1 MSKEELKQMKRFQE
15 CNWLVKGWRYR
26 HYLYIPFKWLYY
38 KYVKPFN
45 VTDDQTLEQDRVEA
59 IKFRPLIKEYGFKKV
74 IKALFKG
81 DLTCNLWRLLTGIAQ
96 HDMKWYWTH
105 EEVRAKL
112 LGNMMADDEEDG
124 LYDID
129 EETVEFYE
137 SPEVQDNDVID
148 DVDDT

>member
-1 MSKEELKQMKRFQE
+1 MKRFQE
-15 CNWLVKGWRYR
+15 CNWLVKLWRYR

-96 HDMKWYWTH
+96 HDMAWYHTM
-105 EEVRAKL
+105 EEVKAMFKYRSD
-112 LGNMMADDEEDG
+112 DDEGGYEGFIDLED
-124 LYDID
+124 DID
-129 EETVEFYE
+129 DTEYWKG
-137 SPEVQDNDVID
+137 ID
-148 DVDDT
+148 

>member
-1 MSKEELKQMKRFQE
+1 MKRFQE

-26 HYLYIPFKWLYY
+26 HYLYIPFKWVYY
-38 KYVKPFN
+38 QYTSFYI
-45 VTDDQTLEQDRVEA
+45 TDDQTYEQERVGGRMLW
-59 IKFRPLIKEYGFKKV
+59 KLLI
-74 IKALFKG
+74 
-81 DLTCNLWRLLTGIAQ
+81 GIAQ
-96 HDMKWYWTH
+96 TDMKWYWTH

-148 DVDDT
+148 DVDDSEYWKGID